1 MHAACHVLRVT
12 CCLLD
17 AVCWMLHAV
26 WCMLHAACYVSHAV
40 CCMLYVAC
48 CVLHVPCLSSE
59 YAVVDWSATDGACV
73 PQIPLLN
80 PLRDHSMSV
89 DGGGLGGTRIGR
101 RAHVTS

>member
-1 MHAACHVLRVT
+1 MLRVT
-12 CCLLD
+12 CCVSH

-26 WCMLHAACYVSHAV
+26 WCMLHAACCVS
-40 CCMLYVAC
+40 
-48 CVLHVPCLSSE
+48 HVPCLSSE

-101 RAHVTS
+101 RAHVIS